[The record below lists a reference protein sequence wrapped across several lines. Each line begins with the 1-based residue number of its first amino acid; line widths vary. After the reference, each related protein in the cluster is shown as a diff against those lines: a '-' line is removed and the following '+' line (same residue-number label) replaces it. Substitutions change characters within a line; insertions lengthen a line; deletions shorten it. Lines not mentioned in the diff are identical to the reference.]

1 MLDYEVDYF
10 ESSVIPIGAERPK
23 RVLILGSS
31 GQVGAYLT
39 EYLRKEGY
47 EVFEFDVVNG
57 PNQDLTV
64 IPNGQ
69 LEAMIHL
76 ADFVYFLAFDVGGS
90 HYLKKYQHTFNFIDN
105 NTRLMANAFGLIEK
119 YKKPFVFAS
128 SQMSNMSY
136 SPYGVLKRVGEL
148 YTKSLGGLI
157 VKFWNVYGIE
167 KDMDKAH
174 VITDFIRKGFET
186 GVIDMMTDGTEA
198 REFLY
203 AEDCC
208 EALETVMDEYDN
220 LSCDD
225 ELHITTGVYT
235 TVLEIAEEIKSLFF
249 SIGKKITVIP
259 DEKKDSVQRDARN
272 VPDPYIKEFWQ
283 PTTSVKEGLKKV
295 FEEMKKDYE

>member
-1 MLDYEVDYF
+1 MKK
-10 ESSVIPIGAERPK
+10 I
-23 RVLILGSS
+23 LILGSS

-39 EYLRKEGY
+39 DYLRKKGN
-47 EVFEFDVVNG
+47 EVFEFDVTNG
-57 PNQDLTV
+57 PNQDLTT

-69 LEAMIHL
+69 LEALIYL
-76 ADFVYFLAFDVGGS
+76 SDFVYFLAFDVGGS
-90 HYLKKYQHTFNFIDN
+90 HYLKKYQHTFKFIDN

-119 YKKPFVFAS
+119 YNKPFVFAS

-148 YTKSLGGLI
+148 YTRSLGGLI

-174 VITDFIRKGFET
+174 VITDFIRKGFES
-186 GVIDMMTDGTEA
+186 GDIDMMTDGTEA

-208 EALETVMDEYDN
+208 EALETVMQSYAK
-220 LSCDD
+220 LTSDD

-235 TVLEIAEEIKSLFF
+235 TVLEIASEIKSLF
-249 SIGKKITVIP
+249 SGIGKEIKITP
-259 DEKKDSVQRDARN
+259 AQSKDEVQKDARN
-272 VPDPYIKEFWQ
+272 EPDPYIKEFWQ